1 MSSGETQPGDRPLTV
16 GHHRVALLDPG
27 LGLEEAS
34 GERRPGV
41 ALLELGTNTA
51 LELDSVEQQTVRG
64 GAGVAGTRD
73 LRDDGRRL
81 LKLGDELATTDDLA
95 GGRVA
100 DAIDRDE
107 DQAALDGFRRGA
119 ATREREHRSSSS
131 PSEPHRLGYS
141 AGLGGGPIW
150 MRSPMYEPMSVK
162 STPMAAMITYMKSG
176 IVRTVCPRAR

>member
-1 MSSGETQPGDRPLTV
+1 MSSRETQPGDRPLTV
-16 GHHRVALLDPG
+16 GHHRVALFDPG

-41 ALLELGTNTA
+41 PLLELGTNA
-51 LELDSVEQQTVRG
+51 GLKLDSVEQQSVRG

-73 LRDDGRRL
+73 LRDHGRRL
-81 LKLGDELATTDDLA
+81 LKVGDELAATDDLA

-107 DQAALDGFRRGA
+107 DPTALDGFRRRA
-119 ATREREHRSSSS
+119 ASRERERRSSY

-162 STPMAAMITYMKSG
+162 STPMAAMTTYMKSG

>member
-1 MSSGETQPGDRPLTV
+1 MSARETQPDDRPLTV
-16 GHHRVALLDPG
+16 GHHRVALFDPG

-41 ALLELGTNTA
+41 PLLELGANAA
-51 LELDSVEQQTVRG
+51 LKLDSVEQQPVRD

-107 DQAALDGFRRGA
+107 NPTALDGFRRRA
-119 ATREREHRSSSS
+119 ARRERERSSSSS
-131 PSEPHRLGYS
+131 PSEPHFLGYS

-162 STPMAAMITYMKSG
+162 RTPMAAMITYMKSG

>member
-16 GHHRVALLDPG
+16 GHHRVALLDRG

-41 ALLELGTNTA
+41 TLLELGANA
-51 LELDSVEQQTVRG
+51 PLELDSVEQQPVRG

-73 LRDDGRRL
+73 LGDDGGRL
-81 LKLGDELATTDDLA
+81 LEVGDQPATRDDLA

-100 DAIDRDE
+100 DTIDGDE
-107 DQAALDGFRRGA
+107 DPAALDGFRRRA
-119 ATREREHRSSSS
+119 AGRERDRERRDRA
-131 PSEPHRLGYS
+131 PSDSHS

-162 STPMAAMITYMKSG
+162 STPMAAMITYMKRG